1 MMEKHPEVIER
12 ISELPV
18 RIKSGKSFTENQVCV
33 LRRKGLSLFTHLV
46 RTDAEKLEVTEIT
59 FEELLDLVSC
69 EFETPYQPLSPQFWG
84 AYNEV
89 KNFKSGNKKGFAP
102 KSLEAKAHENLK
114 CALRVLDAKNDALMA
129 FIKMLITDIEKY
141 KTLSD
146 RTLGRIGRNQ
156 LTTKATDAHKK
167 TFTEE
172 LLWIKNSL
180 GADYLDRI
188 LKRSEHQVNEVVIAV
203 ENCQG

>member
-1 MMEKHPEVIER
+1 
-12 ISELPV
+12 
-18 RIKSGKSFTENQVCV
+18 
-33 LRRKGLSLFTHLV
+33 
-46 RTDAEKLEVTEIT
+46 
-59 FEELLDLVSC
+59 
-69 EFETPYQPLSPQFWG
+69 
-84 AYNEV
+84 
-89 KNFKSGNKKGFAP
+89 
-102 KSLEAKAHENLK
+102 
-114 CALRVLDAKNDALMA
+114 MA

-146 RTLGRIGRNQ
+146 RTLGRIGRNP

-188 LKRSEHQVNEVVIAV
+188 LKRTEHQVNEVVIAV
-203 ENCQG
+203 ENCQTNPVSGRRP